1 MFKRIYVEIGNIC
14 NLRCSFCPPVG
25 RSPRRML
32 PEEFDLICK
41 KIRPYT
47 DTILLHV
54 MGEPLLHPK
63 LDELLAIAETYSF
76 KTEITTNGT
85 LLPVKGQILLN
96 HPGTIRRVSISLHS
110 MEGNHTCGQKLQTD
124 TYLENC
130 IRFADQAAAIGI
142 FSVFRLWNLD
152 SDDKKGSHQ
161 DNPLIEATLKQ
172 HYTDNWEKR
181 YSSYRIARNIF
192 LEYAGIFTW
201 PEESTA
207 EEVSRGRCHG
217 AVDQLAVLA
226 DGTVVPC
233 CLDSEG
239 RIPLGNLF
247 SQDMPHI
254 LTSERFTAMCDGFRK
269 GIFSEDFCK
278 KCTYSRRFS

>member
-1 MFKRIYVEIGNIC
+1 MFKRIYIEIGNIC

-25 RSPRRML
+25 RKPRQML
-32 PEEFDLICK
+32 SEEFDQVCRK
-41 KIRPYT
+41 VRPYT

-63 LDELLAIAETYSF
+63 LEKLLDIAEAYGF
-76 KTEITTNGT
+76 KTDITTNGT
-85 LLPVKGQILLN
+85 LLPAKGQILLN
-96 HPGTIRRVSISLHS
+96 HPGTVHRVSISLHS
-110 MEGNHTCGQKLQTD
+110 MEGNDVSGRKLQTNI
-124 TYLENC
+124 YLENC

-161 DNPLIEATLKQ
+161 DNPLIEASLKQ
-172 HYTDNWEKR
+172 HYADNWEKR
-181 YSSYRIARNIF
+181 YSGFRMARNIF

-207 EEVSRGRCHG
+207 EEVQQGRCRG

-247 SQDMPHI
+247 LQDLPDI
-254 LTSERFTAMCDGFRK
+254 LSSRRFTAMCDGFRK
-269 GIFSEDFCK
+269 GVFTEDLCK
-278 KCTYSRRFS
+278 KCTYARRFS